1 MPINADKPHLWKA
14 DVEESI
20 DFYNDW
26 FIRFAPETYRKQRA
40 ITAKEVTHAFELT
53 DYLRSIAPDTL
64 AKHPQVLPILRMACA
79 PPIARDRLMGLAR
92 TSKSLIQSMEGTPE
106 TPPRIPPR
114 MPKRDLQENLKRISE
129 TIQELA
135 DRDLLAWLES
145 NAEPEWE
152 EIERASTVVAD
163 RLCGATSDPII
174 RNAQEQRQ
182 LASLKAWLDARGY
195 NQLPPGEID
204 NLQEMAPGTYAFR
217 LNVVVGAT
225 SQKVNI
231 PVDCAIKP
239 HGAGDS
245 ALPILVEAKSAGD
258 ATNTNKRRKEE
269 AQKYH
274 QLVLTHGRDVQFILL
289 LCGYFEPG
297 YLGYEASEG
306 IDWVWEHRLNDLNV
320 LVSGQ
325 TGPERKDRAQEEAAS
340 YVPWG
345 FEKEAIRSKK
355 QICVD
360 GQKTQEQ
367 RNRMG
372 QFSTPFLLA
381 RQIVEETLFLKEH
394 SSHQTFIE
402 PAMGSGVFFSALENA
417 ATNGMIADAIGVE
430 IDPAYGAIAREL
442 WGSRPWHV
450 VLDDFINFSAHEENA
465 CRFGLLCTN
474 PPYVRHHHLSPEL
487 KQELQARIARE
498 LGLKVSGLSG
508 LYVYFMLLAHSILE
522 DGAAAAWLVPSEF
535 LYVNYGKPLRDYLLN
550 HVTLTRIHQF
560 DPADVQFDDA
570 LVSSCVVVYKKSPP
584 EGHEPLRYTFG
595 GGFAD
600 PREETMIPRDAGVL
614 GGKWALRNCTLDK
627 ASDEWALRVSD
638 LFDVKR
644 GIATGA
650 NDFFIVDGDQAEAL
664 RLPSAFLKP
673 ILPSPRMLL
682 DTTIDA
688 DEEGCPLLA
697 DAKRFFLLDCRLPY
711 EVVAD
716 RHPELCAYLRQG
728 EDKGISASYLCSRR
742 KPWYLQE
749 RREPAPF
756 LVTYMTRRDTEA
768 HPFRFFL
775 NRSRALA
782 TNVFILLYPKPPLR
796 RLLSNEPERMVD
808 LLDILNGL
816 ERKMVIAG
824 GRTYGGGLHKL
835 EPGELA
841 SLPLPPEIQWLLD
854 LVEPNLLPV

>member
-40 ITAKEVTHAFELT
+40 ITAKEVTRAFELT
-53 DYLRSIAPDTL
+53 DYLRSITPDTL
-64 AKHPQVLPILRMACA
+64 AKHPEVLPILRMACA

-114 MPKRDLQENLKRISE
+114 MSKRDLQEHLKRISE
-129 TIQELA
+129 TVQELA
-135 DRDLLAWLES
+135 DRDLLVWLES
-145 NAEPEWE
+145 NSEPEWE

-182 LASLKAWLDARGY
+182 LATLKAWLDSRGY
-195 NQLPPGEID
+195 AQFAPNQIASLR
-204 NLQEMAPGTYAFR
+204 EMAPGSYAFR
-217 LNVVVGAT
+217 LNVVVGAA
-225 SQKVNI
+225 SQKVNV
-231 PVDCAIKP
+231 PVDCVIQP
-239 HGAGDS
+239 HGAGSD
-245 ALPILVEAKSAGD
+245 ALPILIEAKSAGD

-274 QLVLTHGRDVQFILL
+274 QLVSTYGQDVTFLLL

-306 IDWVWEHRLNDLNV
+306 IDWVWEHRLNDLKS
-320 LVSGQ
+320 LVSGS
-325 TGPERKDRAQEEAAS
+325 TGKMRKDRVQEEAVAYGVCAS
-340 YVPWG
+340 A
-345 FEKEAIRSKK
+345 KESIRSQK
-355 QICVD
+355 QLCVD

-367 RNRMG
+367 RNHMG
-372 QFSTPFLLA
+372 QFSTPFALA
-381 RQIVEETLFLKEH
+381 KQIVEETLLLKANLP
-394 SSHQTFIE
+394 HQSFIE
-402 PAMGSGVFFSALENA
+402 PALGSGVFFSALEDA
-417 ATNGMIADAIGVE
+417 ATNGTVSSAIGVE
-430 IDPAYGAIAREL
+430 IDPAYGEIAREL
-442 WGSRPWHV
+442 WNGPPWHV
-450 VLDDFINFSAHEENA
+450 VKDNFIDFSAHKENA
-465 CRFGLLCTN
+465 GRFSLLCTN
-474 PPYVRHHHLSPEL
+474 PPYVRHHHLSAEL
-487 KQELQARIARE
+487 KQELQARIAGE

-508 LYVYFMLLAHSILE
+508 LYVYFMLLSHSILQ

-535 LYVNYGKPLRDYLLN
+535 LSVNYGKPLRDYLLN
-550 HVTLTRIHQF
+550 QVTLARIHQF
-560 DPADVQFDDA
+560 DPGDVQFDDA
-570 LVSSCVVVYKKSPP
+570 LVSSCVVVYKKSLPD
-584 EGHEPLRYTFG
+584 GREPIRYTFG
-595 GGFAD
+595 GGFSD
-600 PREETMIPRDAGVL
+600 PREETMIPRGAGVL
-614 GGKWALRNCTLDK
+614 EGKWALRNCDLKETV
-627 ASDEWALRVSD
+627 DESALRVSD

-650 NDFFIVDGDQAEAL
+650 NDFFIVDGDRAKAL
-664 RLPSAFLKP
+664 CLPPAFLRP
-673 ILPSPRMLL
+673 MLPSPRMLL
-682 DTTIDA
+682 DTIIDS
-688 DEEGCPLLA
+688 DENGCPLLA
-697 DAKRFFLLDCRLPY
+697 DAKKFYLLDCRLPY

-716 RHPELCAYLRQG
+716 RHPDLCAYLKQG
-728 EDKGISASYLCSRR
+728 EEKGISASYLCSRR

-756 LVTYMTRRDTEA
+756 LVTYMTRRDTES

-782 TNVFILLYPKPPLR
+782 TNVFILLYPKQPLR
-796 RLLSNEPERMVD
+796 KLLAEEPERVTD

-835 EPGELA
+835 EPSELA
-841 SLPLPPEIQWLLD
+841 NLPLPSETQWLLD
-854 LVEPNLLPV
+854 VLDPHLLPV